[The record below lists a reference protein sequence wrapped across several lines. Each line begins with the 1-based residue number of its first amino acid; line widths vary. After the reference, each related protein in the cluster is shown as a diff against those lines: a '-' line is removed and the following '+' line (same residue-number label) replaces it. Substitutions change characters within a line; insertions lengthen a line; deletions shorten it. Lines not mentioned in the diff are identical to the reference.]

1 MNKDKKIRIRTWKE
15 EDIPA
20 IVEFHK
26 AAYPD
31 YSPESQYDERIYR
44 MELAAFPEGQFL
56 AEIDGRVIGYATSI
70 MVQLD
75 DHSQWYTYSEITG
88 AGTFST
94 HTPSGYTLYGADIA
108 VHPDFRGRGIAGML

>member
-75 DHSQWYTYSEITG
+75 DHSQWYTYAEITG

-94 HTPSGYTLYGADIA
+94 HTPSGDTLYGADIA
-108 VHPDFRGRGIAGML
+108 VHPDFWGRGIAGML